1 MFTSVVGLG
10 ESRMIWRL
18 LSHQAD
24 GMMRAWQ
31 SWRHPK
37 EDENVIERMVKGNG
51 MESRALKRVL
61 QALVGIRNQSEL
73 HFAIGGG

>member
-1 MFTSVVGLG
+1 
-10 ESRMIWRL
+10 
-18 LSHQAD
+18 
-24 GMMRAWQ
+24 MRAWQ